1 MKTASLLGAR
11 VTTFSTAAPT
21 ANRVNPR
28 AWRNRLDA
36 AHLSFRWRLVVM
48 AAGLLALVPMVP
60 SIANA
65 AATDATENGRVLGHI
80 TNGDT
85 KLRLEGALV
94 ELRELGWQALTDKAG
109 QFVFNQVPT
118 GNHTLVSSYT
128 GLKTDSRPVR
138 VGPRETA
145 AVEIEFR
152 SPIYQLDGLVVVGE
166 REGNAASIT
175 RQRNAPNVTTVQS
188 LDALG
193 SMPNENL
200 GELLIRMP
208 GIAGGLNEEGVMA
221 TVGIRGTSPALNNLM
236 IDGEVQPGSSTTD
249 RTPRT
254 FTISGAMFEEIEV
267 IKAPTPEMRAD
278 ALGGGINVKTR
289 STLSLSE
296 KRRLTYKLGAR
307 WAPSFYE
314 QIPAR
319 DERSI
324 HPQTGFGYQEV
335 FSVFGGEKNLGISL
349 DGVYSENIAAYFR
362 NINYHRTNVLDDQVG
377 VYMSHMADVITMP
390 KQMSA
395 TLKVEY
401 RANQHTDLYATAL
414 YSDGMLPFY
423 RLWSAT
429 AVGAQTV
436 ATIGAN
442 GQPTG
447 TGSMLPGYTN
457 LRTQIR
463 ALPASLMRLET
474 DLISTN
480 PRDRKFSLG
489 ARHTFDRLKFDYATN
504 YSSSHNS
511 VGTSK
516 RHGSAGGGVLQYSV
530 ANVGWIFDRTEDSIR
545 PKLTQTEGPSWFDI
559 RNYGSALL
567 VARDS
572 VREVNIFS
580 ANSNASYQLPT
591 AFASSIKAGVFFS
604 REERITITSDK
615 RWNYT
620 GTSLA
625 RFVENATPSFSLLA
639 PQRYP
644 FVSVSMAA
652 QDVRD
657 NPAQWIEDVY
667 TDETLKFRS
676 TNSLWETLGA
686 TYVQGQARFGPLNL
700 LGGVRAERTRDS
712 SQGFVQSRVLSTT
725 AQRTANP
732 VAAAQGDWN
741 HPKRIS
747 GDYADFFP
755 SVHAVYRFTSRIQGR
770 VSWSNTIGR
779 PPPGNLLP
787 LETPNNTTLVLT
799 VNNPALKPQYSENW
813 DAALEYYFEPVG
825 LLSAGFFYKDIKD
838 FISSGNVGIV
848 GSGTGNGYG
857 GEYAGYSITS
867 QSNTG
872 SAKIKGWEFSYQQ
885 ELTFLPGLLRN
896 FGLFANYTLLD
907 TKGDYGTG
915 SPVSTTEVL
924 GFIPRSGN
932 IGLTY
937 RQRGFTGRINA
948 NYTSSNLT
956 TASTVQAAR
965 VYLFSRTV
973 VNTSLNYQLRP
984 GVTLFCD
991 VANLLDA
998 PQRWYTGNKGR
1009 PFRSTLNGAT
1019 MTFGVRG
1026 NF

>member
-1 MKTASLLGAR
+1 MSHAMKTANCLGTR
-11 VTTFSTAAPT
+11 MTTPRADPAGIQPT
-21 ANRVNPR
+21 AR
-28 AWRNRLDA
+28 DG
-36 AHLSFRWRLVVM
+36 FTRLV
-48 AAGLLALVPMVP
+48 ALTLGLLALAP
-60 SIANA
+60 A
-65 AATDATENGRVLGHI
+65 ASRAADSSETGRVVGNI
-80 TNGDT
+80 TNVDT
-85 KLRLEGALV
+85 RLHLDGAFV
-94 ELRELGWQALTDKAG
+94 ELRELGWQVLSDKSG
-109 QFVFNQVPT
+109 QFVFNNVPP
-118 GNHTLVSSYT
+118 GNYTLVSSYT
-128 GLKTDSRPVR
+128 GVKPDTRSVR
-138 VGPRETA
+138 INPRQTVT
-145 AVEIEFR
+145 VEVELR
-152 SPIYQLDGLVVVGE
+152 SPIYQLEGLVVVGE

-175 RQRNAPNVTTVQS
+175 RQRNAPNVTTVQA

-236 IDGEVQPGSSTTD
+236 IDGEVQPGSSSTD

-278 ALGGGINVKTR
+278 ALGGAINVKTR
-289 STLSLSE
+289 STLSMSE
-296 KRRLTYKLGAR
+296 KRRFTYKLGAR
-307 WAPSFYE
+307 WAPTFYE

-319 DERSI
+319 DERAL

-335 FSVFGGEKNLGISL
+335 FSVFGGRKNLGISL
-349 DGVYSENIAAYFR
+349 DGVYSENLAAYFR

-377 VYMSHMADVITMP
+377 VYMSHMADVITGP

-401 RANQHTDLYATAL
+401 RVSKNTDLYATAL

-436 ATIGAN
+436 ATLGPN

-447 TGSMLPGYTN
+447 TTGSMLPGYTN

-463 ALPASLMRLET
+463 ALPASIMRLET

-489 ARHTFDRLKFDYATN
+489 AKHAFDALKLDYATN

-516 RHGSAGGGVLQYSV
+516 RFGNAGGGVLQYSV
-530 ANVGWIFDRTEDSIR
+530 PNVGWIFDRTADAIR
-545 PKLTQTEGPSWFDI
+545 PTLTQTEGPSWFDI

-580 ANSNASYQLPT
+580 ANTNASYVLPAKFPAT
-591 AFASSIKAGVFFS
+591 IKAGLLFS
-604 REERITITSDK
+604 REERITSTSDK

-620 GTSLA
+620 GPSLA
-625 RFVENATPSFSLLA
+625 KFVEPVTPSFSLLA
-639 PQRYP
+639 AQRFP
-644 FVSVSMAA
+644 FVSASLAA

-686 TYVQGQARFGPLNL
+686 TYLQGQARFGALNL
-700 LGGVRAERTRDS
+700 LGGVRAERARDS
-712 SQGFVQSRVLSTT
+712 SKGFVQARVLSTT
-725 AQRTANP
+725 AQRTANA
-732 VAAAQGDWN
+732 VAAAQADWN
-741 HPKRIS
+741 HPKKIS
-747 GDYADFFP
+747 GDYTNLFP
-755 SVHAVYRFTSRIQGR
+755 SAHAVYRFTSRLQGR
-770 VSWSNTIGR
+770 LSWSNTIGR
-779 PPPGNLLP
+779 PPPGSLLP
-787 LETPNNTTLVLT
+787 VETPNNNTLILT
-799 VNNPALKPQYSENW
+799 VNNPSLKPQYSENW

-825 LLSAGFFYKDIKD
+825 QFSVGFFHKSIKD
-838 FISSGNVGIV
+838 YISSGNAGVVGA
-848 GSGTGNGYG
+848 GADNGYG

-867 QSNTG
+867 QTNTG

-885 ELTFLPGLLRN
+885 ELTFLPGVLR
-896 FGLFANYTLLD
+896 GLGVFANFTVLD

-915 SPVSTTEVL
+915 SAVSTTEVL
-924 GFIPRSGN
+924 GFIPHSGN
-932 IGLTY
+932 VGSVIAGVVLPAGSMPT
-937 RQRGFTGRINA
+937 TPA
-948 NYTSSNLT
+948 VTSPRPPPHRPP
-956 TASTVQAAR
+956 ASISSAAR
-965 VYLFSRTV
+965 S
-973 VNTSLNYQLRP
+973 
-984 GVTLFCD
+984 
-991 VANLLDA
+991 
-998 PQRWYTGNKGR
+998 
-1009 PFRSTLNGAT
+1009 
-1019 MTFGVRG
+1019 
-1026 NF
+1026 